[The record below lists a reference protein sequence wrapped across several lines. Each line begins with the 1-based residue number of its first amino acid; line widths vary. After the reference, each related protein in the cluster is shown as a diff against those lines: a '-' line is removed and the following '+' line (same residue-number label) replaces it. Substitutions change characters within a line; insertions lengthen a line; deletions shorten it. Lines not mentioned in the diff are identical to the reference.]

1 MGEFTG
7 ITEAAM
13 AAREEEVAWR
23 LRRRGT
29 GGGVRIATVGEGTCT
44 STGEL
49 VADSCTIRCLL
60 VVLWAGNDHR
70 DI

>member
-1 MGEFTG
+1 MGVFTS
-7 ITEAAM
+7 ITETAM
-13 AAREEEVAWR
+13 TAREEVVAWS
-23 LRRRGT
+23 LRGRGA

-49 VADSCTIRCLL
+49 VADSCARRCLL
-60 VVLWAGNDHR
+60 VVLCAGNDHR